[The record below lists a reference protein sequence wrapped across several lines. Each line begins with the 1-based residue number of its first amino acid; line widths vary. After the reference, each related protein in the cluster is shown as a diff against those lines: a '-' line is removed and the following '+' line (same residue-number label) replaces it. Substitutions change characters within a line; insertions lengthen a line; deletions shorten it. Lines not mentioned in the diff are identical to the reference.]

1 MSISGRGLHVF
12 DFSTVNLENLVIHK
26 VGNKLR
32 DEGIFVSPAMCEMKD
47 GNVEELLLKYFL
59 SSFKEAV
66 CYKFFHET
74 DIHLNELYMYVS
86 SIFIDRDSFY
96 IQSANIL
103 KHLYEK
109 SSHPQIKGGEFYMAY
124 FTDCTFDDQRV
135 DAIGIFKTEKK
146 ETYLKIT
153 KYADEFVVGS
163 DKGINIKK
171 LDKGCIIFNVD
182 STDGYRV
189 AIVDTL
195 NKGNN
200 EALYWK
206 DDFLRL
212 TNVQDGYFHT
222 ENCLTVCQDFVENIY
237 GEIHQADRKD
247 KVVFMNEAVAYFDK
261 HNEFNLENF
270 VQEVVKEPEL
280 IEQFKEHKQNYD
292 INQGLATVEQFS
304 ISDPAVKTMKKK
316 FKNLIKLD
324 TDFEIK
330 VKNSTSDTDNMQF
343 IERGFDQEK
352 GMKFYKVYFNE
363 EE

>member
-1 MSISGRGLHVF
+1 MRLVF
-12 DFSTVNLENLVIHK
+12 DFSTAKLENLIIHQ

-32 DEGIFVSPAMCEMKD
+32 DEGLFVSPTVYEMKD

-59 SSFKEAV
+59 SSFKNKV
-66 CYKFFHET
+66 LYKFFHET
-74 DIHLNELYMYVS
+74 DIHLNELYMYIS
-86 SIFIDRDSFY
+86 SIFIDPDSFY
-96 IQSANIL
+96 TQSVNIL

-109 SSHPQIKGGEFYMAY
+109 SSHPQIKGGEFYMVY
-124 FTDCTFDDQRV
+124 FTDCIVNEQKTDG
-135 DAIGIFKTEKK
+135 IGIFKTEKK
-146 ETYLKIT
+146 ETYLKVT
-153 KYADEFVVGS
+153 RYAEEFVVGS
-163 DKGINIKK
+163 EKGINIKK
-171 LDKGCIIFNVD
+171 LDKGCIIFNAD
-182 STDGYRV
+182 SSDGYRV
-189 AIVDTL
+189 AIVDAV

-222 ENCLTVCQDFVENIY
+222 ETCLTVCQDFVENIY

-280 IEQFKEHKQNYD
+280 IEQFKEHKENYD
-292 INQGLATVEQFS
+292 INQGLAATERFN
-304 ISDPAVKTMKKK
+304 ISSPAVKTMKRKI
-316 FKNLIKLD
+316 KNLIKLD
-324 TDFEIK
+324 TEFEIK
-330 VKNSTSDTDNMQF
+330 VKKSSSEMDNMQF
-343 IERGFDQEK
+343 IERGFDDEK
-352 GMKFYKVYFNE
+352 GMNFYKVYFNE

>member
-1 MSISGRGLHVF
+1 MKRVF
-12 DFSTVNLENLVIHK
+12 DVLNVKLENLIIHK

-32 DEGIFVSPAMCEMKD
+32 DEGIFVSPALCEMKD
-47 GNVEELLLKYFL
+47 GDVEELLLKYFL
-59 SSFKEAV
+59 SSFRESV
-66 CYKFFHET
+66 VYKFFHET

-86 SIFIDRDSFY
+86 SIFIDQDNFY
-96 IQSANIL
+96 TQSANIL

-124 FTDCTFDDQRV
+124 FTDCMFNGQPV

-163 DKGINIKK
+163 DKGINVKK
-171 LDKGCIIFNVD
+171 LDKGCIIFNVE
-182 STDGYRV
+182 SPDGYRV

-195 NKGNN
+195 KKGNN

-206 DDFLRL
+206 DEFLRL
-212 TNVQDGYFHT
+212 MSVQDGYFHT
-222 ENCLTVCQDFVENIY
+222 ENYLTVCQDFVENIY
-237 GEIHQADRKD
+237 GELHQADRKD
-247 KVVFMNEAVAYFDK
+247 KVIFMNEAVAYFDK
-261 HNEFNLENF
+261 HSEFNLENF
-270 VQEVVKEPEL
+270 AQQVVKEPEL

-292 INQGLATVEQFS
+292 INQGLETAEIFN
-304 ISDPAVKTMKKK
+304 ISNPAVKSMKKK

-324 TDFEIK
+324 TEFEIK
-330 VKNSTSDTDNMQF
+330 VKHSTSEIGNMQF
-343 IERGFDQEK
+343 IERGFDEEK
-352 GMKFYKVYFNE
+352 GMNFYKVYFNE

>member
-1 MSISGRGLHVF
+1 LIVSGRMELVF
-12 DFSTVNLENLVIHK
+12 DFSTVNLENLIIHQ

-32 DEGIFVSPAMCEMKD
+32 DEGLFVSPTVCEMKD
-47 GNVEELLLKYFL
+47 GDVEELLLKYFL
-59 SSFKEAV
+59 SSFKEEAF
-66 CYKFFHET
+66 YKFFHET
-74 DIHLNELYMYVS
+74 DIHLNELYMYIS
-86 SIFIDRDSFY
+86 NIFVDRDSFY
-96 IQSANIL
+96 TQSINIL

-109 SSHPQIKGGEFYMAY
+109 SSHPQIKGGEFYMVY
-124 FTDCTFDDQRV
+124 FTDCMVNEQKA

-153 KYADEFVVGS
+153 RYADEFFVGS

-171 LDKGCIIFNVD
+171 LDKGCIIFNIE
-182 STDGYRV
+182 SNDGYRV
-189 AIVDTL
+189 LTVDAV
-195 NKGNN
+195 NKGNS

-206 DDFLRL
+206 DDFLQL

-237 GEIHQADRKD
+237 GEIYQADRKD

-261 HNEFNLENF
+261 HSEFNLENF

-292 INQGLATVEQFS
+292 INQGFNTAESFS
-304 ISDPAVKTMKKK
+304 ISNPAVKTMKKK

-324 TDFEIK
+324 TEFEIK
-330 VKNSTSDTDNMQF
+330 MKRSTPETDNMQF
-343 IERGFDQEK
+343 IERGFDEEK
-352 GMKFYKVYFNE
+352 GMSFYKVYFNIE
-363 EE
+363 E